1 MKSIVYILI
10 AIFTASILYSAIPPT
25 VAQSTQNITL
35 TTVTQQIT
43 ASQLESAVEVLTKR
57 LEDFGIKTPSVK
69 SDSEAGEIQIAI
81 DQKLSNQEIRYLLLS
96 KGQLDFHETINRKD
110 VIEVF
115 SANDELSKIL
125 DLQEGANS
133 HGDYSS
139 IIGFCMPQNMEKA
152 SEIVQEI
159 SKQNGMNVKFAWS
172 SVSYPGGKYVLHLLS
187 QKAAIDKKSIRNTK
201 VISDQQDYSS
211 ELFITFN
218 KKGTKL
224 WSEISKNN
232 IGKNIAIVLDN
243 YVLSSPKVISQ
254 INGGK
259 AVISGNYTKRELK
272 LFSALANGQNLPI
285 ELIIKKLR

>member
-57 LEDFGIKTPSVK
+57 LEDFGIKNPNVK

-125 DLQEGANS
+125 DLLEVANS

-172 SVSYPGGKYVLHLLS
+172 SVPYPGGKYVLHLLS

-201 VISDQQDYSS
+201 VISDKQDYSS

-285 ELIIKKLR
+285 ELIIKK